1 MAIAVLMLACRLA
14 AKSAAIGEIWG
25 KHQAGH
31 RNQRYPDRSHA
42 RYVGC
47 GLEASVRWILRCQ
60 RMRRRAAHSRCGL
73 NATLINDKAMPA
85 CAAEIR
91 SPRLLTIQVGTDRDT
106 LQSALAQSA
115 ELTFQSA
122 GAAQT
127 RIDLEGAD
135 EAIKA
140 LNACVK

>member
-1 MAIAVLMLACRLA
+1 M
-14 AKSAAIGEIWG
+14 
-25 KHQAGH
+25 
-31 RNQRYPDRSHA
+31 
-42 RYVGC
+42 
-47 GLEASVRWILRCQ
+47 RWILRRRWLPAQVDAVKISLRCQ
-60 RMRRRAAHSRCGL
+60 RMRWRADHPRCGL
-73 NATLINDKAMPA
+73 NATLINGKAMPA

-122 GAAQT
+122 GAAQA